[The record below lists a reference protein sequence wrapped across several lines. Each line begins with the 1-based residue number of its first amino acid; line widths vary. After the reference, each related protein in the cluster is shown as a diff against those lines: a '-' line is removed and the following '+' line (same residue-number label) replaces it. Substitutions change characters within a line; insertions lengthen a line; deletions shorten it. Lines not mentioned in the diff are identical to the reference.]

1 MKKFFWSIIIFFSCL
16 FFSQRVLAVSYDI
29 ESYKGN
35 LQIHSDNTATF
46 VETVTYHFS
55 SGYRGQIITLGT
67 SGKVPL
73 GFDVEGKPTIL
84 ALRNGQ
90 PKTDITAVQEY
101 IAGGYKYK
109 IYNAGNKGDRVTI
122 TVTWKLKNMLFVYN
136 DIVEL
141 HWIPISDWDKKL
153 NNVEFRITP
162 PATSQ
167 QTELYAHTGY
177 FMKPAQ
183 VTREGDSYLIRVA
196 SIAKNRN
203 LEFHAYW
210 DRSLV
215 TVPEDSL
222 AATKRDQL
230 QEFHRVEKEVATS
243 TKKYQRLVDW
253 DLPLALVLVGL
264 ISLAF
269 YIIFHLR
276 TKSRVTFPKHAR
288 LYEIPQDLPPMVIA
302 SNVYSVD
309 LTELDPTEKQA
320 TSLKFENLVQA
331 TLLDLIDRGNLIFTD
346 DMKQPKLQRV
356 TDKGLADFE
365 KEFLKMAMGNN
376 KQLLVKNLFS
386 DFKIDDKIYNS
397 GEKAVRSAGNRVRK
411 LLKCYLKLITENI
424 HEIIEREQLPNN
436 YRPVAKKELLCL
448 YLSMLLMN
456 LIVFASLGILAWIF
470 LEYGLVFYQ
479 FVVSFF
485 IAGGML
491 YYLLRKCKMVKRD
504 GVLNE
509 EGAENYYY
517 WKSFANML
525 HEIAHLKDTEVERVI
540 LWNRLLVYAAMFNCA
555 DKVTKTMKLRKITI
569 DNPSMNAFVYQ
580 DMVYDFHA
588 SSHAFVGYGA
598 AANSA
603 SSFSV
608 SSGGSSGGGF
618 SGGGGGGGGGAF

>member
-1 MKKFFWSIIIFFSCL
+1 MKKFFWSIVIFFSCL
-16 FFSQRVLAVSYDI
+16 FISQRVLAVSYDI

-122 TVTWKLKNMLFVYN
+122 AVTWKLKNMLFVHN

-141 HWIPISDWDKKL
+141 HWIPISNWDMKL
-153 NNVEFRITP
+153 NNVEFRISVP
-162 PATSQ
+162 KVSQ

-177 FMKPAQ
+177 FMKPVQ

-215 TVPEDSL
+215 TVPENSL
-222 AATKRDQL
+222 AITNQNRLQGFWQVEREAAQKTKR
-230 QEFHRVEKEVATS
+230 
-243 TKKYQRLVDW
+243 YQRLMDW
-253 DLPLALVLVGL
+253 GLPLAFVLVGL

-269 YIIFHLR
+269 YGFFQFTI
-276 TKSRVTFPKHAR
+276 KPRVTFPKRAR

-309 LTELDPTEKQA
+309 LTELDPTERQA

-331 TLLDLIDRGNLIFTD
+331 TLLDLIDRGNLVFTD
-346 DMKQPKLQRV
+346 DTKQPKLQRV
-356 TDKGLADFE
+356 TDKGLDGFE

-376 KQLLVKNLFS
+376 KQLLVKEFFS
-386 DFKIDDKIYNS
+386 DFKIDKKVYNR
-397 GEKAVRSAGNRVRK
+397 GEEAVRKAGNRVK
-411 LLKCYLKLITENI
+411 DLLKCYLTNITENV

-436 YRPVAKKELLCL
+436 YRPVTKKEFLYL
-448 YLSMLLMN
+448 YLSMSFMA
-456 LIVFASLGILAWIF
+456 LIMVASLGVLAWIF
-470 LEYGLVFYQ
+470 LWYRLIFFQ
-479 FVVSFF
+479 FIVSFL
-485 IAGGML
+485 IAGGFL
-491 YYLLRKCKMVKRD
+491 YYLWRKCKMVKRD

-525 HEIAHLKDTEVERVI
+525 HEIAHLKDTEVEGVI

-580 DMVYDFHA
+580 DMSYTFHT
-588 SSHAFVGYGA
+588 SSHAFVSYGSE
-598 AANSA
+598 ANSA
-603 SSFSV
+603 SSFTV

-618 SGGGGGGGGGAF
+618 TGGGGGGGGGAF

>member
-16 FFSQRVLAVSYDI
+16 LFSQRVLAVSYDI

-46 VETVTYHFS
+46 VETVNYHFS

-141 HWIPISDWDKKL
+141 HWIPISNWDKKL
-153 NNVEFRITP
+153 NNVEFRVSVP
-162 PATSQ
+162 KSSQ

-183 VTREGDSYLIRVA
+183 VTHSGNTYFIHA
-196 SIAKNRN
+196 GNICKGKK

-210 DRSLV
+210 DRSLM
-215 TVPEDSL
+215 TVPENSL
-222 AATKRDQL
+222 AITNQNRL
-230 QEFHRVEKEVATS
+230 QEFRQVEKEVATS

-309 LTELDPTEKQA
+309 LTELDPTERQA

-331 TLLDLIDRGNLIFTD
+331 TLLDLIDRGNLVFTD
-346 DMKQPKLQRV
+346 DTKQPRLQRV
-356 TDKGLADFE
+356 TDKGLFAFE

-376 KQLLVKNLFS
+376 KQLLVKEFFS
-386 DFKIDDKIYNS
+386 DFKIDKKVYNR
-397 GEKAVRSAGNRVRK
+397 GEEAVRKAGNRVK
-411 LLKCYLKLITENI
+411 NLLKCYLKNITENV

-436 YRPVAKKELLCL
+436 YRPVAKKELLYL
-448 YLSMLLMN
+448 YLSISLMA
-456 LIVFASLGILAWIF
+456 LIMVVSLGILAWIF
-470 LEYGLVFYQ
+470 LWYRLIFFQ
-479 FVVSFF
+479 FIVSFL
-485 IAGGML
+485 IAGGLL
-491 YYLLRKCKMVKRD
+491 YYLCRKCKMVKRD

-525 HEIAHLKDTEVERVI
+525 RDIAHLKDTEVDGVI
-540 LWNRLLVYAAMFNCA
+540 LWNRLLVYATMFNCA
-555 DKVTKTMKLRKITI
+555 DKVTKAMKLRKITI

-580 DMVYDFHA
+580 NMSYTFHT
-588 SSHAFVGYGA
+588 SSHAFVSYGSE
-598 AANSA
+598 ANSA
-603 SSFSV
+603 SSFTV

-618 SGGGGGGGGGAF
+618 TGGGGGGGGGAF

>member
-1 MKKFFWSIIIFFSCL
+1 MKRFFWSMVIFFSCL
-16 FFSQRVLAVSYDI
+16 FISQRVLAVSYDI

-122 TVTWKLKNMLFVYN
+122 AVTWKLKNMLFVHN

-141 HWIPISDWDKKL
+141 HWIPISNWDMKL
-153 NNVEFRITP
+153 NNVEFRISVP
-162 PATSQ
+162 KVSQ

-177 FMKPAQ
+177 FMKPVQ

-215 TVPEDSL
+215 TVPENSL
-222 AATKRDQL
+222 AITNQNRLQGFWQVEREAAQKTKR
-230 QEFHRVEKEVATS
+230 
-243 TKKYQRLVDW
+243 YQRLMDW
-253 DLPLALVLVGL
+253 GLPLAFVLVGL

-269 YIIFHLR
+269 YGFFQFTI
-276 TKSRVTFPKHAR
+276 KPRVTFPKRAR

-309 LTELDPTEKQA
+309 LTELDPTERQA

-331 TLLDLIDRGNLIFTD
+331 TLLDLIDRGNLVFTD
-346 DMKQPKLQRV
+346 DTKQPKLQRV
-356 TDKGLADFE
+356 TDKGLDGFE

-376 KQLLVKNLFS
+376 KQLLVKEFFS
-386 DFKIDDKIYNS
+386 DFKIDKKVYNR
-397 GEKAVRSAGNRVRK
+397 GEEAVRKAGNRVK
-411 LLKCYLKLITENI
+411 DLLKCYLTNITENV

-436 YRPVAKKELLCL
+436 YRPVTKKEFLYL
-448 YLSMLLMN
+448 YLSMSFMA
-456 LIVFASLGILAWIF
+456 LIMVASLGVLAWIF
-470 LEYGLVFYQ
+470 LWYRLIFFQ
-479 FVVSFF
+479 FIVSFL
-485 IAGGML
+485 IAGGFL
-491 YYLLRKCKMVKRD
+491 YYLWRKCKMVKRD

-525 HEIAHLKDTEVERVI
+525 HEIAHLKDTEVEGVI

-580 DMVYDFHA
+580 DMSYTFHT
-588 SSHAFVGYGA
+588 SSHAFVSYGSE
-598 AANSA
+598 ANSA
-603 SSFSV
+603 SSFTV

-618 SGGGGGGGGGAF
+618 TGGGGGGGGGAF